1 MTFLPIVSREL
12 RLASRRRSTYW
23 LRSGAALAIMIVGT
37 WLFLVL
43 RGEPPRELGMA
54 LFCVLTG
61 GAVLFALVSG
71 PRSTADCISEEK
83 RSGTLG
89 LLFLTDLKGYDIVL
103 GKLVA
108 GSLNAFYSIIAIVP
122 MLAIPLLMG
131 GGITLA
137 EFSRMALVIIDTLF
151 FSLTVGICVSAM
163 SRSAHKA
170 AAASSLVTIFFAAL
184 LPACGALVATMTKL
198 PTVNTLFL
206 APSVGF
212 AYYLAFDAPYR
223 TSKSWFWVS
232 LGIVHG
238 ASWLCLILA
247 SVFAPRSWQDR
258 PLVGDSLRWRDRMHA
273 WSYGT
278 GIDRTVFRRRLLDR
292 NPVYWLLARIRSK
305 PAAVWL
311 FLGVSACIWVLGWWR
326 FRREWLNE
334 GVYLCTAIVINLVLR
349 YWFAGEAAR
358 AIAENRKLGALELLL
373 STPLKIEDIL
383 RGQWLALKRQFLG
396 ALVAVL
402 LVECLFML
410 AVVREA
416 VPDEERLFWFALWI
430 AGMLMLV
437 ADLAT
442 LYWVGMWQ
450 GLTARN
456 PVRAAG
462 GSLVRVLV
470 VPWIGY
476 GLVLLVVVLS
486 EMGQRSYQSNPTWK
500 FFLGLWFGIGIGL
513 DFAFGAWARQ
523 KLLTEFR
530 LAAQQQYD
538 TRSDFWRSW
547 FGSLKPHVSGV
558 PPPRLD
564 PEVRA

>member
-1 MTFLPIVSREL
+1 
-12 RLASRRRSTYW
+12 
-23 LRSGAALAIMIVGT
+23 
-37 WLFLVL
+37 
-43 RGEPPRELGMA
+43 
-54 LFCVLTG
+54 
-61 GAVLFALVSG
+61 
-71 PRSTADCISEEK
+71 
-83 RSGTLG
+83 
-89 LLFLTDLKGYDIVL
+89 
-103 GKLVA
+103 
-108 GSLNAFYSIIAIVP
+108 
-122 MLAIPLLMG
+122 
-131 GGITLA
+131 
-137 EFSRMALVIIDTLF
+137 
-151 FSLTVGICVSAM
+151 
-163 SRSAHKA
+163 
-170 AAASSLVTIFFAAL
+170 
-184 LPACGALVATMTKL
+184 
-198 PTVNTLFL
+198 
-206 APSVGF
+206 
-212 AYYLAFDAPYR
+212 
-223 TSKSWFWVS
+223 
-232 LGIVHG
+232 
-238 ASWLCLILA
+238 
-247 SVFAPRSWQDR
+247 
-258 PLVGDSLRWRDRMHA
+258 MHA